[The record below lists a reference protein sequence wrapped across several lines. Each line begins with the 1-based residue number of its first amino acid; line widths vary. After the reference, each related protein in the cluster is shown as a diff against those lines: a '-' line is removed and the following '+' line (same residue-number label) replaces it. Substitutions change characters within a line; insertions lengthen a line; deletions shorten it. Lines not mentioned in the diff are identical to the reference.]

1 MTTTPLAAPDSTAPA
16 VHQSGVAAA
25 PSTGR
30 RLALLRH
37 GKSAY
42 PDDVADHDRPLAPRG
57 QRQAGLAGERLRR
70 ELGHFDLVLCSTAQ
84 RTRQTLAASG
94 VLDGMVT
101 PDHVRYL
108 PEIYGATAEDLLP
121 LVRAIPA
128 QVRSVLVVG
137 HFPGLPD
144 LADELAGPGS
154 DTEAL
159 RRLGDRFPT
168 SAIAL
173 LETSG
178 GWADLGP
185 RSTRLLDVI
194 VER

>member
-1 MTTTPLAAPDSTAPA
+1 MTTIPLAATPNARQSAEDADAP
-16 VHQSGVAAA
+16 
-25 PSTGR
+25 PTGR
-30 RLALLRH
+30 RIALLRH

-57 QRQAGLAGERLRR
+57 RRQAGLAGDRLAR
-70 ELGHFDLVLCSTAQ
+70 EIGAFDLVLCSTAT
-84 RTRQTLAASG
+84 RTRETLAASG
-94 VLDGMVT
+94 VLDRMVAA
-101 PDHVRYL
+101 DRVQYR
-108 PEIYGATAEDLLP
+108 PEIYGASCEELLP
-121 LVRAIPA
+121 LLRALPL

-154 DTEAL
+154 DGEAL

-185 RSTRLLDVI
+185 HTTRLVDVI

>member
-1 MTTTPLAAPDSTAPA
+1 MTRT
-16 VHQSGVAAA
+16 
-25 PSTGR
+25 
-30 RLALLRH
+30 LALLRH

-57 QRQAGLAGERLRR
+57 RRQARLAGDRLRR
-70 ELGHFDLVLCSTAQ
+70 DVHTFDVVLCSTA
-84 RTRQTLAASG
+84 TRARETLAASG
-94 VLDGMVT
+94 VLDGMV
-101 PDHVRYL
+101 DADAVEYR
-108 PEIYGATAEDLLP
+108 PEIYEADYADLLP
-121 LVRAIPA
+121 VVRAVPEQA
-128 QVRSVLVVG
+128 TSVLVVG

-154 DTEAL
+154 DPGAL

-173 LETSG
+173 LETTG
-178 GWADLGP
+178 TWAEVGP
-185 RSTRLLDVI
+185 TTTRLLDLI

>member
-1 MTTTPLAAPDSTAPA
+1 MTTTPLAAASDST
-16 VHQSGVAAA
+16 SEVATAM
-25 PSTGR
+25 PTGR

-42 PDDVADHDRPLAPRG
+42 PEEVADHDRPLAPRG
-57 QRQAGLAGERLRR
+57 RRQAGLAGDRLRR
-70 ELGHFDLVLCSTAQ
+70 EIGRFDLVLCSTAQ

-94 VLDGMVT
+94 VLPDGA
-101 PDHVRYL
+101 DGEVRYR
-108 PEIYGATAEDLLP
+108 PEIYGAMAEDLLP
-121 LVRAIPA
+121 LLRSVPA
-128 QVRSVLVVG
+128 HVRSVLVVG

-154 DTEAL
+154 DGEAL

-178 GWADLGP
+178 EWADLGP
-185 RSTRLLDVI
+185 HSTRLVDVI

>member
-1 MTTTPLAAPDSTAPA
+1 MTTIPLAAAPTAQQSASDSD
-16 VHQSGVAAA
+16 A

-42 PDDVADHDRPLAPRG
+42 PDEVADHDRPLAPRG
-57 QRQAGLAGERLRR
+57 RRQAGLAGDRLAR
-70 ELGHFDLVLCSTAQ
+70 EIGAFDVVLCSTAT
-84 RTRQTLAASG
+84 RTRETLAASG

-101 PDHVRYL
+101 ADRVQYR
-108 PEIYGATAEDLLP
+108 PEIYGAGYEELLP
-121 LVRAIPA
+121 LLRALPSP
-128 QVRSVLVVG
+128 VRSVLVVG

-154 DTEAL
+154 DDEAL

-178 GWADLGP
+178 GWSNLGP
-185 RSTRLLDVI
+185 QTTRLVDVI